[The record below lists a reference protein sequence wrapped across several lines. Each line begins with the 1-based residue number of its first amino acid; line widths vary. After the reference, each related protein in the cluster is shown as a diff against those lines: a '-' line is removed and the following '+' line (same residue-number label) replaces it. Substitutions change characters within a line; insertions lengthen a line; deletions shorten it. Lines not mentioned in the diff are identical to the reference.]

1 MSEFIR
7 SLPKHYLEKKLY
19 DINTFYNLGE
29 IFIDENGCHLWRKAR
44 NTRGYGMVKL
54 SCNGESRTVSA
65 YSLIFYLRKGI
76 LPDGNQDLSHLCHR
90 PQCVNIKHLNIEPH
104 QINCQRS
111 QCRQNKH
118 CSLHES
124 YPTCMFF

>member
-90 PQCVNIKHLNIEPH
+90 PQCVNTEHLNNERLGLPLSFYLFI
-104 QINCQRS
+104 INS
-111 QCRQNKH
+111 HVLDIKLFIN
-118 CSLHES
+118 LV
-124 YPTCMFF
+124 